1 MVRLGQR
8 IKQRRQDLKS
18 TQQELAQNVG
28 MTPQHISAIEQ
39 DKGAP
44 SITLLPKL
52 AEELGVTTDYLLSGK
67 KSLVTDTVPAIKADK
82 SLTVKRKKLL
92 IGLVE
97 ELQEPAISEGASPP
111 KTKGIPPNNRLKSGK
126 RL

>member
-1 MVRLGQR
+1 MGQMVKLGKR
-8 IKQRRQDLKS
+8 IKQRRQVLKT
-18 TQQELAQNVG
+18 TQQELAKNVG

-44 SITLLPKL
+44 SLTLLPKL

-67 KSLVTDTVPAIKADK
+67 ESLVTDTVPAIKADK

-97 ELQEPAISEGASPP
+97 ELQEPAISEGDS
-111 KTKGIPPNNRLKSGK
+111 KEG
-126 RL
+126 

>member
-1 MVRLGQR
+1 MSLGER
-8 IKQRRQDLKS
+8 IKERRQVLKV
-18 TQQELAQNVG
+18 TQKDLAQSVG

-39 DKGAP
+39 DKWAP
-44 SITLLPKL
+44 SVTLLPKL

-67 KSLVTDTVPAIKADK
+67 ESLVTDTVPAIKADK

-97 ELQEPAISEGASPP
+97 ELQEPAISEGDS
-111 KTKGIPPNNRLKSGK
+111 KEG
-126 RL
+126 